1 MISPVRDFTRVR
13 LNFRQQFL
21 TAPQAR
27 ALPPLRS
34 TDGAGFAA
42 VAQVKFFAGAYTWFA
57 TEFDPVE
64 ELFFGYCYNAA
75 EPSFSEFGYFSA
87 AELSAR
93 QTPDLRQLGNGRYA
107 VVPVVER
114 DIHFRPQSVGEAVD
128 DLTGGR
134 FDPAGVRSPAPA
146 AEPRQPEPCA
156 DY

>member
-21 TAPQAR
+21 TTPQAR
-27 ALPPLRS
+27 ALPRLRS

-42 VAQVKFFAGAYTWFA
+42 IAQVKFFAGALTWFA
-57 TEFDPVE
+57 VEFDPAE
-64 ELFFGYCYNAA
+64 ELFFGYVYNAA
-75 EPSFSEFGYFSA
+75 DPDFSEFGYFSA

-93 QTPDLRQLGNGRYA
+93 QTPDLRQLGDGRFA
-107 VVPVVER
+107 LVPVVER
-114 DIHFRPQSVGEAVD
+114 DIHFAPKPLGEAVA
-128 DLTGGR
+128 DLTGGK

-146 AEPRQPEPCA
+146 EPRQPEPCA